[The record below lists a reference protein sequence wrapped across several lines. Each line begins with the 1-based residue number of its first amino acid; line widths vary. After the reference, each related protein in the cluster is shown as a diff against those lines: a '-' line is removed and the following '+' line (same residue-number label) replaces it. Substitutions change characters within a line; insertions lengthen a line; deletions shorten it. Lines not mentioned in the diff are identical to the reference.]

1 MHRQLR
7 LLLRSVPA
15 EAFVAVLDDP
25 VHELLDS
32 VLESG
37 CPLMRRHLLKRLY
50 IGSLL
55 RQVVQVRVD
64 EVVDVKRI
72 GLGLLLASQDVLERR
87 FPI

>member
-32 VLESG
+32 DLESG
-37 CPLMRRHLLKRLY
+37 CPLRRRHLLKRLY
-50 IGSLL
+50 IGSLNDMQMDL
-55 RQVVQVRVD
+55 RGPRNLDSIATLVVFALPGTAFVT
-64 EVVDVKRI
+64 E
-72 GLGLLLASQDVLERR
+72 
-87 FPI
+87 